1 MRDVAEKMS
10 IEVHVSIWII
20 DELVTKSL
28 ISNEKAIELFEQL
41 LITNSRL
48 PKDEIEKRINK
59 LK

>member
-20 DELVTKSL
+20 DELVTKTL
-28 ISNEKAIELFEQL
+28 ISHEKAIFLFEQL
-41 LITNSRL
+41 LLTNSRL
-48 PKDEIEKRINK
+48 PGDEIEKRINK